1 MKILFWTI
9 LILAFLACSIFAQ
22 NAIENRIKLL
32 EIKLYNLNQE
42 LKLKEEKLNHIKR
55 IYVLSLIKAN
65 IIKENIFFVNER
77 QDYYK
82 NKERYELLIKVN
94 EKIQKKL
101 EDEINEIKRLKRYY
115 EARLEENKKLK
126 EVYYTEKMKVTSYS
140 KDTSLKDNLL
150 KRDSGEAKG
159 KPPLLDPITEV
170 VISQGKFKRKVR
182 PGTAIKAP
190 FSGIVKKISFIQNS
204 FTLTLENQQCLAFIS
219 GFSLIKVNLGEEVR
233 VKQILGE
240 ASHSEEPENIYFELF
255 CK

>member
-1 MKILFWTI
+1 
-9 LILAFLACSIFAQ
+9 LACSIFAQ

-32 EIKLYNLNQE
+32 EIKLYNLNQV

-65 IIKENIFFVNER
+65 IIKENISFLNER
-77 QDYYK
+77 EDYYK
-82 NKERYELLIKVN
+82 NKERYELLMKVN
-94 EKIQKKL
+94 KKIQKKL

-140 KDTSLKDNLL
+140 KDNLP
-150 KRDSGEAKG
+150 KRDSGKDKG
-159 KPPLLDPITEV
+159 KPLLFDPITEV
-170 VISQGKFKRKVR
+170 IISPGKFKRKVR
-182 PGTAIKAP
+182 PGTVIKAP

-233 VKQILGE
+233 AKEILGE